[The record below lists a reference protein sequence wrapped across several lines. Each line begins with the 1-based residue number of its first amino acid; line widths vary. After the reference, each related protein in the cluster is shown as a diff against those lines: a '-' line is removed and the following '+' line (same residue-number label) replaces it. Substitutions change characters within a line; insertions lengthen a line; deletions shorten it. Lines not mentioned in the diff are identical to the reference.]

1 MQVEI
6 KIEESCREP
15 KVWILTDHETD
26 ELRALAQKIAAE
38 GSPELIGKRE
48 DRAELLAPEK
58 IIRVYSS
65 NGKVFAET
73 EAGAYSLR
81 LRLYEAEE
89 KLSGQDFAR
98 ISSSE
103 LVNLKKV
110 RGFDLSLAGTIRV
123 FLSNGSV
130 AYVSRRSVSKIKKRL
145 GL

>member
-6 KIEESCREP
+6 KIEEGCRSP
-15 KVWILTDHETD
+15 KIWILTDHETD

-38 GSPELIGKRE
+38 GSPELIGKRG

-89 KLSGQDFAR
+89 RLSGLDFVR

-103 LVNLKKV
+103 LVNLKRV

-123 FLSNGSV
+123 LLSNGSETY
-130 AYVSRRSVSKIKKRL
+130 ASRRSVSKIKKEL